1 MPRAYTV
8 TFAGT
13 VTAAGTDNDLV
24 YIAPADDMPVA
35 IIGFDVDITSEIAE
49 AQEEWLALK
58 IIRGHA
64 TVGSGGAAVTPQPL
78 DGIDTAAG
86 FTARANDTTPAS
98 AGTAVDLWV
107 GGCNVRGGREK
118 VFPPE
123 TWRRCSQ
130 AQTTIVLR
138 MTNTLADDVTA
149 NVTVDV
155 LEG

>member
-1 MPRAYTV
+1 MPRSYTV
-8 TFAGT
+8 TLVGT
-13 VTAAGTDNDLV
+13 VTAAGTDNDLI
-24 YIAPADDMPVA
+24 YIAPADDKPVE

-49 AQEEWLALK
+49 AQEEWLQLK
-58 IIRGHA
+58 IVRGHA
-64 TVGSGGAAVTPQPL
+64 TVGSGGAAITPQPL
-78 DGIDTAAG
+78 DPGDGAAS
-86 FTARANDTTPAS
+86 FTARGNDTTIAS
-98 AGTAVDLWV
+98 AGTAVDLWA

-123 TWRRCSQ
+123 AYRKCSQ

-155 LEG
+155 IEH